1 MDFLYGCDTF
11 AGFVVIQIKQVVLD
25 LKTDGRY
32 FGDHNMRS
40 YRIHR
45 KVPLSLV
52 FTTTLISDVSCST
65 TAVALRLCM
74 AVSEEAEWRQNGHQK
89 TTASAVKSAINR
101 IEILFF
107 SSCETAKS
115 QKPFFFFGFCNP
127 FIPDCKKPVL
137 Y

>member
-11 AGFVVIQIKQVVLD
+11 AGFVVIKKKTGRVGSV
-25 LKTDGRY
+25 KTDGRY

-65 TAVALRLCM
+65 TAVALCLCM

-89 TTASAVKSAINR
+89 TTASAVK
-101 IEILFF
+101 
-107 SSCETAKS
+107 
-115 QKPFFFFGFCNP
+115 
-127 FIPDCKKPVL
+127 
-137 Y
+137 